1 MKKQLEFGKLSS
13 DSNHLKLVN
22 NANDG
27 HRNGAID
34 INNVNNVND
43 HQLANDADIVLE
55 VDQLSKKIGKRKIVD
70 RLSFH
75 IKKGQIV
82 GLLGPNGAGKTT
94 TIRMM
99 AGLIGMTEGDVR
111 IHGHSVRNSFLKAIS
126 YVGGII
132 ENPEFYSYMSGYDN
146 LKQYQRMSPGV
157 TELRIKE
164 VLKLMGLEDA
174 MHKKVKTYSLGM
186 RQRLGIAQA
195 LLHKPSILILDEPT
209 NGLDPAG
216 IREMRDYLKK
226 AAKEEG
232 LAVLVS
238 SHLLSE
244 IELMCNEV
252 VVIQQG
258 KLVTVKQLGEAA
270 QKRDDVKLSLRVDQL
285 VNTKT
290 LIDCAQNMTV
300 LQVDPEHGE
309 LMIQMQDAEIPKLVH
324 LLAAQGIGIYRIQE
338 SRETL
343 EDEFLKWTGGEMHV

>member
-1 MKKQLEFGKLSS
+1 MKKL
-13 DSNHLKLVN
+13 
-22 NANDG
+22 
-27 HRNGAID
+27 
-34 INNVNNVND
+34 VNNVND
-43 HQLANDADIVLE
+43 VHQNGAINVNNANNQQLANNADIVLE
-55 VDQLSKKIGKRKIVD
+55 VDRLSKQIGKRKIVD

-94 TIRMM
+94 TIRMIV
-99 AGLIGMTEGDVR
+99 GLIGMTEGDVR
-111 IHGHSVRNSFLKAIS
+111 IQGYSVRNSFSKAIS

-146 LKQYQRMSPGV
+146 LKQYQRMGKGL
-157 TELRIKE
+157 TESRIKE
-164 VLKLMGLEDA
+164 VLNLMGLQEA

-270 QKRDDVKLSLRVDQL
+270 QERDDVKLSLRVDQL

-290 LIDCAQNMTV
+290 LIDCAQNMQV
-300 LQVDPEHGE
+300 LAVDPEHGE
-309 LMIQMQDAEIPKLVH
+309 LTIQTEDAEIPKLVN
-324 LLAAQGIGIYRIQE
+324 LLAAQGIGVYRIQE
-338 SRETL
+338 NRETL

>member
-1 MKKQLEFGKLSS
+1 MKRL
-13 DSNHLKLVN
+13 
-22 NANDG
+22 
-27 HRNGAID
+27 
-34 INNVNNVND
+34 VNNVND
-43 HQLANDADIVLE
+43 VHQNGAINVNNANNQQLANNVDIVLE
-55 VDQLSKKIGKRKIVD
+55 VDRLSKQIGKRKIVD

-94 TIRMM
+94 TIRMIV
-99 AGLIGMTEGDVR
+99 GLIGMTEGDVR
-111 IHGHSVRNSFLKAIS
+111 IQGYSVRNSFSKAIS

-146 LKQYQRMSPGV
+146 LKQYQRMGKGL
-157 TELRIKE
+157 TESRIKE
-164 VLKLMGLEDA
+164 VLNLMGLQEA

-258 KLVTVKQLGEAA
+258 KLVTVKQLGDNA
-270 QKRDDVKLSLRVDQL
+270 QVKENVKLNLRVDQL

-290 LIDCAQNMTV
+290 LIDCAQNMQV
-300 LQVDPEHGE
+300 LAVDPEHGE
-309 LMIQMQDAEIPKLVH
+309 LTIQTEDAEIPKLVN
-324 LLAAQGIGIYRIQE
+324 LLAAQGIGVYRIQE
-338 SRETL
+338 NRETL

>member
-1 MKKQLEFGKLSS
+1 MKKL
-13 DSNHLKLVN
+13 
-22 NANDG
+22 
-27 HRNGAID
+27 
-34 INNVNNVND
+34 VNNVND
-43 HQLANDADIVLE
+43 VHQNGAINVNNANNQQLANNADIVLE
-55 VDQLSKKIGKRKIVD
+55 VDRLSKQIGKRKIVD

-94 TIRMM
+94 TMRMIV
-99 AGLIGMTEGDVR
+99 GLIGMTEGDVR
-111 IHGHSVRNSFLKAIS
+111 IQGYSVRNSFSKAIS

-146 LKQYQRMSPGV
+146 LKQYQRMGKGL
-157 TELRIKE
+157 TESRIKE
-164 VLKLMGLEDA
+164 VLNLMGLQEA

-270 QKRDDVKLSLRVDQL
+270 QERDDVKLSLRVDQL

-290 LIDCAQNMTV
+290 LIDCAQNMQV
-300 LQVDPEHGE
+300 LAVDPEHGE
-309 LMIQMQDAEIPKLVH
+309 LTIQTEDAEIPKLVN
-324 LLAAQGIGIYRIQE
+324 LLAAQGIGVYRIQE
-338 SRETL
+338 NRETL

>member
-1 MKKQLEFGKLSS
+1 MKKL
-13 DSNHLKLVN
+13 
-22 NANDG
+22 
-27 HRNGAID
+27 
-34 INNVNNVND
+34 VNNVND
-43 HQLANDADIVLE
+43 VHQNGAINVNNANNQQLANNADIVLE
-55 VDQLSKKIGKRKIVD
+55 VDRLSKQIGKRKIVD

-94 TIRMM
+94 TMRMIV
-99 AGLIGMTEGDVR
+99 GLIGMTEGDVR
-111 IHGHSVRNSFLKAIS
+111 IQGYSVRNSFSKAIS

-146 LKQYQRMSPGV
+146 LKQYQRMGKGL
-157 TELRIKE
+157 TESRIKE
-164 VLKLMGLEDA
+164 VLSLMGLQEA

-270 QKRDDVKLSLRVDQL
+270 QERDNVKLSLRVDQL

-290 LIDCAQNMTV
+290 LIDCAQNMQV
-300 LQVDPEHGE
+300 LAVDPEHGE
-309 LMIQMQDAEIPKLVH
+309 LTIQTEDAEIPKLVN
-324 LLAAQGIGIYRIQE
+324 LLAAQGIGVYRIQE
-338 SRETL
+338 NRETL